1 MIFQRFLSPPTI
13 IATPSH
19 QVAERPQDSIAY
31 WLEEQ
36 SESSFKICFREKEIF
51 AGLHQNIKM
60 VSGLRICPIIAINLQ
75 LSIETG
81 QDCNGT
87 GGFILAQESNGH
99 NKKKIELQNFTTGIM
114 LDQIIASVSRSERLN
129 FRQART
135 ACKVLRQLKEI
146 RSDFSG
152 KEIETGK
159 KNENQ
164 QKRLPI
170 GCRIE
175 LQMHDH
181 IQMIVPL

>member
-1 MIFQRFLSPPTI
+1 MYPTSLAFFKFNFLFSCVKPLFYRCWYFTFICQFCHPSFLFLGKSLSYIYLIFQRFLSPPTI

-87 GGFILAQESNGH
+87 GGFILAH
-99 NKKKIELQNFTTGIM
+99 A
-114 LDQIIASVSRSERLN
+114 IIKRS
-129 FRQART
+129 Q
-135 ACKVLRQLKEI
+135 
-146 RSDFSG
+146 
-152 KEIETGK
+152 
-159 KNENQ
+159 
-164 QKRLPI
+164 
-170 GCRIE
+170 
-175 LQMHDH
+175 
-181 IQMIVPL
+181 

>member
-1 MIFQRFLSPPTI
+1 MSYIYLIFQRFLSPPTI

-114 LDQIIASVSRSERLN
+114 LNQVTASVSRSERLN

-135 ACKVLRQLKEI
+135 AAR
-146 RSDFSG
+146 F
-152 KEIETGK
+152 
-159 KNENQ
+159 
-164 QKRLPI
+164 
-170 GCRIE
+170 
-175 LQMHDH
+175 
-181 IQMIVPL
+181 